1 MALTKNTNFK
11 GVTIPDA
18 YIRVNSFSGSKTHI
32 AFNVG
37 FYGWADKHGERE
49 MFDQQ
54 AYQCAYDLNGPNAV
68 QQAYAH
74 LKTLPEFAGAQ
85 DC

>member
-1 MALTKNTNFK
+1 MALVKNTTFK

-18 YIRVNSFSGSKTHI
+18 YTRVNAFSGSKSHI

-37 FYGWADKHGERE
+37 FYGPANEQGERE

-54 AYQCAYDLNGPNAV
+54 AHQCAYDLNGSNAV
-68 QQAYAH
+68 QRAYDH
-74 LKTLPEFAGAQ
+74 LKTLPEFAGAK

>member
-1 MALTKNTNFK
+1 MALAKDTNFR

-18 YIRVNSFSGSKTHI
+18 YIRVNSFSGSKSHI

-37 FYGWADKHGERE
+37 FYGPANEQGERE

-54 AYQCAYDLNGPNAV
+54 AYQCAYDLNGSNAV
-68 QQAYAH
+68 QQAYDH
-74 LKTLPEFAGAQ
+74 LKTLPEFAGAK

>member
-1 MALTKNTNFK
+1 MALTKDMKFK

-18 YIRVNSFSGSKTHI
+18 YIRVNSFSGSKAHI

-37 FYGWADKHGERE
+37 FYGAADENGERE

-54 AYQCAYDLNGPNAV
+54 AYQCAYDLSGANALV
-68 QQAYAH
+68 QAYTFI
-74 LKTLPEFAGAQ
+74 KTLPEYVASVN
-85 DC
+85 C